1 MHGRCN
7 TVRRRAGAERWTRPK
22 GEGLERIG
30 AGRGRG
36 TVVGCVHGC
45 ARQRQTSY
53 DTGGGRGGG
62 DAMTCAREWHGWHC

>member
-7 TVRRRAGAERWTRPK
+7 AIRWRAGAERWTRPK

-30 AGRGRG
+30 AGRGRE

-45 ARQRQTSY
+45 GRQPQMSCFE
-53 DTGGGRGGG
+53 DDMGGSGGGC
-62 DAMTCAREWHGWHC
+62 AMTWARELHG